1 MKVKTIED
9 FKNEISILKNE
20 IQELLNNLKLK
31 YTLDE
36 FLNFD
41 SIAYQSLTNIEL
53 NIDPEKLK
61 KQDYLILANERYT
74 IEDENFRKIEKKT
87 RSTIFS
93 MKKSK
98 LLKLDEDEVFEALF
112 GYVKLIEYFKRYK
125 ILRKDLDNFILL
137 KFPEI
142 TTWYL
147 LMNLYGIEFC
157 LDQMTKYKTDEYWG
171 YIEFQNE
178 LQEQEKFAFRERS
191 LKLEKKLG
199 KK

>member
-1 MKVKTIED
+1 MKTIED
-9 FKNEISILKNE
+9 FKNEITILKNE

-53 NIDPEKLK
+53 NLDPEKLK

-98 LLKLDEDEVFEALF
+98 LLKLDEDEVFETLF
-112 GYVKLIEYFKRYK
+112 EYVKLIEYFKRYK

-137 KFPEI
+137 KFPET

-157 LDQMTKYKTDEYWG
+157 LDKMTKYKTDEYWA